1 MTSPMPVRRAG
12 TLRLRPIA
20 SALTL
25 LVALTACTS
34 HPSDGSGSGPSASRS
49 ATATAGAADGGGGR
63 TAYAVPE
70 SCAAL
75 ALDAGSTLPGP
86 ALATCWRDALT
97 AHGSVRAWTS
107 GPPEMEAEVQL
118 SPTDRLRTA
127 ASDGRVV
134 VVADGSAF
142 SLVDGRWVPGVLNS
156 EDEEQALAAATGEFA
171 TVAFSPQ
178 GMTQGVGECPSWR
191 VGAEREQVTLRD
203 GAEQTGLVR
212 LECTARFDLS
222 GATTTTATVWVRE
235 DWTPVRHT
243 ATLSISGVTTQTV
256 REFADHGTT
265 FGIPTPG

>member
-1 MTSPMPVRRAG
+1 MHDRRGRAVRLRRA
-12 TLRLRPIA
+12 A
-20 SALTL
+20 VL
-25 LVALTACTS
+25 LPLVVVLSACTS
-34 HPSDGSGSGPSASRS
+34 DPADPSGTSGAASS
-49 ATATAGAADGGGGR
+49 ATATAGAGGEGGGR

-75 ALDAGSTLPGP
+75 AVDARSTLPGP
-86 ALATCWRDALT
+86 GVATCWRDALT

-118 SPTDRLRTA
+118 APTARLRTT

-142 SLVDGRWVPGVLNS
+142 SLVDGRWVAGVLNS
-156 EDEEQALAAATGEFA
+156 EEEEAALAAATGEFA

-178 GMTQGVGECPSWR
+178 GMAQGVGECPSWR
-191 VGAEREQVTLRD
+191 VGASREAVTLRD
-203 GAEQTGLVR
+203 GAEQPGLVR
-212 LECTARFDLS
+212 LDCTARFDLS
-222 GATTTTATVWVRE
+222 GATTTAATLWVRE

-243 ATLSISGVTTQTV
+243 ATLSISGVATETV
-256 REFADHGTT
+256 REFADHGTA